1 MYNIGQYKYCIKVF
15 KREGERERESRFF
28 AEQEYKNNS
37 ISKVDH
43 EIKS

>member
-1 MYNIGQYKYCIKVF
+1 MYNIGQYKYCIKVL
-15 KREGERERESRFF
+15 KRERERESRFF